1 MPPDFVIRPFDPV
14 ADGPALHAIFGD
26 EESCRYLAR
35 PAMVSVADTIAM
47 MQQWI
52 GKDDISWALAH
63 HPGGPAIGRVAIY
76 PRGRNIWD
84 AACMVVPAARGRLLA
99 PRALALALDEAF
111 ATLGARRIIADID
124 PDNAA
129 SIRVFERLGFRLEA
143 RLRGEWETH
152 IGVRD
157 SLIFGLMRDDPR
169 PWRNWPS

>member
-1 MPPDFVIRPFDPV
+1 MPADFVIRPFDPV

-35 PAMVSVADTIAM
+35 PAMASVADTIAM

-63 HPGGPAIGRVAIY
+63 HRRHGPRQRRLD
-76 PRGRNIWD
+76 PRLRK
-84 AACMVVPAARGRLLA
+84 
-99 PRALALALDEAF
+99 
-111 ATLGARRIIADID
+111 
-124 PDNAA
+124 
-129 SIRVFERLGFRLEA
+129 LGFRPEA

-157 SLIFGLMRDDPR
+157 RLIFGLMRDDPR

>member
-1 MPPDFVIRPFDPV
+1 MPADFVIRPFDPV

-35 PAMVSVADTIAM
+35 PAMASVADTIAM

-52 GKDDISWALAH
+52 GKDDISWTLAD
-63 HPGGPAIGRVAIY
+63 HPGGSAIGRVAIY

-84 AACMVVPAARGRLLA
+84 AACMIVPAARGRLLA

-129 SIRVFERLGFRLEA
+129 SIRVFEKLRFRPEA

-152 IGVRD
+152 IGVRG
-157 SLIFGLMRDDPR
+157 SLIFDLMRDDPR

>member
-35 PAMVSVADTIAM
+35 LAMASVADTIAM

-52 GKDDISWALAH
+52 GRDDISWALAN

-76 PRGRNIWD
+76 P
-84 AACMVVPAARGRLLA
+84 RGRLLA

-124 PDNAA
+124 ADNAA
-129 SIRVFERLGFRLEA
+129 SIRVFEKLGFRLEA